1 MGFAESLSDQR
12 LTTLLAYWSSKRGD
26 RRMPSRADIDPADLR
41 VLLPHIMLLD
51 VIDGGSD
58 MRYRLVGTEIER
70 HLGRPVTGRLL
81 GDLVSGE
88 YRDYVLSL
96 YRRVIVET
104 VPVYSENGFFDRDR
118 SGFGMIADFKRAHR
132 LMLPLSRD
140 GKTVDIVLC
149 GQIFTTNRNRDEPDV
164 LLLDKA

>member
-1 MGFAESLSDQR
+1 MGFAEALPDQR
-12 LTTLLAYWSSKRGD
+12 LMALLGYWSAKRGA

-81 GDLVSGE
+81 GDLVSGD
-88 YRDYVLSL
+88 YLDYVLSL
-96 YRRVIVET
+96 YQRVIAET
-104 VPVYSENGFFDRDR
+104 VPVYSENGFSDRSR
-118 SGFGMIADFKRAHR
+118 SGFG
-132 LMLPLSRD
+132 
-140 GKTVDIVLC
+140 
-149 GQIFTTNRNRDEPDV
+149 
-164 LLLDKA
+164 